1 MRGKTGYIKPKV
13 VGSFPEPCASESY
26 MHQAALFKS
35 SVVVFVVS
43 TTMFT
48 APDVSQSTQS
58 GRYLTRTLRK

>member
-1 MRGKTGYIKPKV
+1 MWGKTGYIKPKV
-13 VGSFPEPCASESY
+13 VGPFSESYASESY

-48 APDVSQSTQS
+48 APHVVSQSTQS
-58 GRYLTRTLRK
+58 GR